1 MDVFGSLRSIFSQRM
16 IGLLIVVF
24 MGANFVAVTFLTW
37 MPTFLKEQYDL
48 SLTWSGLTATFWL
61 QAASVVGVIVGGWL
75 ADRLA
80 RKLRTGRLLV
90 QALGLVLGSPLI
102 FLTGFTQQIGI
113 LILAVVGFGFFK
125 GLYDANI
132 WASLYDFVAKEHR
145 ATALGF
151 MNALG
156 WLGGAPAPIVVGYAA
171 GVIGL
176 SGALSATSVIYLLV
190 AALLLLGILLTPRA
204 RTSLAN

>member
-1 MDVFGSLRSIFSQRM
+1 
-16 IGLLIVVF
+16 
-24 MGANFVAVTFLTW
+24 
-37 MPTFLKEQYDL
+37 
-48 SLTWSGLTATFWL
+48 
-61 QAASVVGVIVGGWL
+61 
-75 ADRLA
+75 
-80 RKLRTGRLLV
+80 
-90 QALGLVLGSPLI
+90 
-102 FLTGFTQQIGI
+102 
-113 LILAVVGFGFFK
+113 
-125 GLYDANI
+125 
-132 WASLYDFVAKEHR
+132 
-145 ATALGF
+145 